1 MPLSRHFYALDEV
14 QAALQYATTRNDRK
28 ETLFW
33 CQELILSGHI
43 SEAISAL
50 FEAWLWQKGSF
61 CLSWLTSAWLTLSSE
76 ECSEDDILLA
86 AYQLTSYNCD
96 HSLWSILCLS
106 AMDHPPERVTPK
118 TPSLCVSDE
127 REQYMV
133 RALFQGKAYSAWWMA
148 RQLPLER
155 VWVLL
160 QEYLESQLIDA
171 SYLISLKGYEK
182 LLGYQTNEYDTIV
195 QCLAVL
201 SACLTP
207 IQRTKSNKPLPTSI
221 DCQTTLAEWAA
232 CIGTKKRRIY
242 SIPVMCLYGMTKRGH
257 LKWSQNTF
265 KSLNDVESDLLG
277 SPFWEEELDG
287 YTKMI
292 DGKIQW
298 KSDDAKEDWYE
309 TFFPDDIPDEWT
321 KLDKEKSHGD
331 GILGPNES
339 VTLLKYARI
348 HLSKKSR
355 LAWNYR
361 TIIHTFL
368 EGKAWDHPSSIIS
381 LFPMISVK
389 IGILVPLR
397 RRVRING

>member
-14 QAALQYATTRNDRK
+14 QVALQYATIRNDRK

-33 CQELILSGHI
+33 CQEMILSGYV

-61 CLSWLTSAWLTLSSE
+61 CLAWLTSVWSTLSSE

-86 AYQLTSYNCD
+86 AYQLTSHERD
-96 HSLWSILCLS
+96 HSLWNILCLT
-106 AMDHPPERVTPK
+106 AMNHPPERVTPK
-118 TPSLCVSDE
+118 TPSLCVLDE

-148 RQLPLER
+148 RQLNPNRL
-155 VWVLL
+155 WSLL
-160 QEYLESQLIDA
+160 KEYLESQSVDVT
-171 SYLISLKGYEK
+171 YLIALQSYDK
-182 LLGYQTNEYDTIV
+182 LLGYQTSEYDTII

-207 IQRTKSNKPLPTSI
+207 IQRTKSNKPLPPSI
-221 DCQTTLAEWAA
+221 DCLTTLAEWAA

-265 KSLNDVESDLLG
+265 KSLNDIESDLLG
-277 SPFWEEELDG
+277 CPVWEEELDG
-287 YTKMI
+287 YIKLV
-292 DGKIQW
+292 DGRIQW

-321 KLDKEKSHGD
+321 KADKEKSHGD
-331 GILGPNES
+331 GILAPTES

-348 HLSKKSR
+348 HLSKKAR
-355 LAWNYR
+355 MAWSYR
-361 TIIHTFL
+361 PIIHTFL
-368 EGKAWDHPSSIIS
+368 EGKSWDHPSSIVG
-381 LFPMISVK
+381 LFSNAAMK
-389 IGILVPLR
+389 IDLLPLR
-397 RRVRING
+397 RRVQIAD

>member
-14 QAALQYATTRNDRK
+14 QAALQYATTRADRK

-33 CQELILSGHI
+33 CQELILSGYV
-43 SEAISAL
+43 SEAISTL
-50 FEAWLWQKGSF
+50 FEAWIWQKGAFS
-61 CLSWLTSAWLTLSSE
+61 LSWLTSVWPTLSSE

-86 AYQLTSYNCD
+86 AYQLTSHERD
-96 HSLWSILCLS
+96 HSLWNILCLT

-118 TPSLCVSDE
+118 TPALCVSDE
-127 REQYMV
+127 REQYIV

-148 RQLPLER
+148 RQLASDR
-155 VWVLL
+155 VWVIL
-160 QEYLESQLIDA
+160 QEYLESQSVDTT
-171 SYLISLKGYEK
+171 YLISLKGYEK
-182 LLGYQTNEYDTIV
+182 LLGYQTSEYDTIV

-207 IQRTKSNKPLPTSI
+207 IQRSKSNKPLPLSI
-221 DCQTTLAEWAA
+221 DCQTTLDEWAS
-232 CIGTKKRRIY
+232 CVGMRKRRVY

-277 SPFWEEELDG
+277 CPFWEEELDG
-287 YTKMI
+287 YIKMV
-292 DGKIQW
+292 DGRIQW

-309 TFFPDDIPDEWT
+309 TFFPDDIPDEW
-321 KLDKEKSHGD
+321 KKAEKEKSHGD
-331 GILGPNES
+331 GILAPTEI

-355 LAWNYR
+355 LAWNSHR
-361 TIIHTFL
+361 LVHIFL
-368 EGKAWDHPSSIIS
+368 E
-381 LFPMISVK
+381 
-389 IGILVPLR
+389 
-397 RRVRING
+397 